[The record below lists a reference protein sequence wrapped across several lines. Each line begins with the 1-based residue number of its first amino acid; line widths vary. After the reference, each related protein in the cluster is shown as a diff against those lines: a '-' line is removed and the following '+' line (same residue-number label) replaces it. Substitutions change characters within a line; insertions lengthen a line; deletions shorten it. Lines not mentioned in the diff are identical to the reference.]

1 MVTVYVFANS
11 FWNTGEGM
19 TGGDKRI
26 LEILKRWD
34 AETNLPFK
42 CIVYAPKKF
51 INILIKEG
59 IRHIS
64 FKTTSTRSSEEK
76 GIITAYIIHT
86 FKALLLIPYF
96 KSNCYFY
103 STSDFFTD
111 TIPCVVGKLFNKKV
125 KWISLIH
132 HIIETY
138 HTRPGKKVT
147 NFISYYAQ
155 RFSLLLIT
163 LFSDKVLL
171 VSPLVKEH
179 MSTKKRLKGKMILV
193 DNGVDVAYMNRISP
207 YIIPNRQ
214 YDAIMLARLAPSKG
228 IFDLPKIWA
237 AVCSRNPN
245 SKLGLIGGGSEEIV
259 ATLKKMFFDEGI
271 SSNVDI
277 LGYLD
282 TESTYRYLKSSK
294 LFLFTSREE
303 GWGISIAEAMACGL
317 PVIAFDLPV
326 YKYIFPKGIIL
337 ISGRDTQEMANQTLT
352 LLQNSQLRES
362 LGNEGQQYVLANYS
376 WDIIAKKEKEIMLDH
391 QD

>member
-1 MVTVYVFANS
+1 M
-11 FWNTGEGM
+11 
-19 TGGDKRI
+19 
-26 LEILKRWD
+26 
-34 AETNLPFK
+34 
-42 CIVYAPKKF
+42 
-51 INILIKEG
+51 
-59 IRHIS
+59 
-64 FKTTSTRSSEEK
+64 
-76 GIITAYIIHT
+76 
-86 FKALLLIPYF
+86 LLIPYF

-303 GWGISIAEAMACGL
+303 SWGISIAEAMACGL